1 MMVSTLEMVSN
12 ISLIQSETIHCRKL
26 YHNCTAGKETT
37 KALQPLLA
45 FDRAKG
51 CVDTFLYT
59 SFAAM
64 AVKII
69 LVNENVNE
77 KNNL

>member
-12 ISLIQSETIHCRKL
+12 ISLIQSDTIHCRKL

-51 CVDTFLYT
+51 CANTFLYAA
-59 SFAAM
+59 FAAV
-64 AVKII
+64 AVNII
-69 LVNENVNE
+69 LVNENINA